1 MATMNSLSE
10 NMKVTSALLNK
21 LLGPELQPAVLTA
34 SQEVS
39 QQVQSRM
46 VQMEERQSQI
56 ERIMLAIANKMGIDA
71 SAL

>member
-21 LLGPELQPAVLTA
+21 LLGHELQPAVLTA